1 MYCPECGNDANDAK
15 FCPECGAD
23 LAGVKSALKGKTTG
37 QQGGGAAGRQGAARS
52 KSGSAPPP
60 PAKRGLSPAVIWGVF
75 GGIAVIVIVVVVMV
89 SGGFGG
95 NDVPTDAG
103 TQGSGPVT
111 PVEADTS
118 GSYRELVTRA
128 NGLYDQGA
136 AEMPDGIPNEQGA
149 QYFGAAAKVY
159 EAAWA
164 KQPGDPNVGTDWAI
178 SLFYSGNVDGAVK
191 QVNAVL
197 AADPRFQPG
206 LFNKGI
212 FLSHA
217 SRLTQDKAQAQKYV
231 DQARAALTEAVA
243 VDPSSAVGKQAAAA
257 LKNNLPTPSPTK

>member
-1 MYCPECGNDANDAK
+1 MYCPECGNDASDAK

-23 LAGVKSALKGKTTG
+23 LAGLKNALRGKTTG
-37 QQGGGAAGRQGAARS
+37 RQGGGQGARQ
-52 KSGSAPPP
+52 SGRPPKAGSTPPP
-60 PAKRGLSPAVIWGVF
+60 PAKRGLSPALIWGLF
-75 GGIAVIVIVVVVMV
+75 GGIAVVVVVIVVML
-89 SGGFGG
+89 SGGS
-95 NDVPTDAG
+95 NDNGAPADAG
-103 TQGSGPVT
+103 TQSSGPAT
-111 PVEADTS
+111 PVSADTS

-149 QYFGAAAKVY
+149 QYFGAAATVY

-178 SLFYSGNVDGAVK
+178 ALFYSGDVNGAVK
-191 QVNAVL
+191 QVDIVL

-212 FLSHA
+212 FLSHL
-217 SRLTQDKAQAQKYV
+217 SRLTQDQAQAQNYV
-231 DQARAALTEAVA
+231 DQARAALTEAAA
-243 VDPSSAVGKQAAAA
+243 VDPTSEVGKQAAAA
-257 LKNNLPTPSPTK
+257 IKGLPTPSPAP

>member
-1 MYCPECGNDANDAK
+1 MYCPECGNDAGDAK

-23 LAGVKSALKGKTTG
+23 LASLKNALKGKTTG
-37 QQGGGAAGRQGAARS
+37 QQGGRGVQDARRGGRQTAA
-52 KSGSAPPP
+52 ALAQ
-60 PAKRGLSPAVIWGVF
+60 PARRGLSPAVIWGGF
-75 GGIAVIVIVVVVMV
+75 GAVAVVIIVVVMI

-95 NDVPTDAG
+95 NGASTDAG
-103 TQGSGPVT
+103 TQSGGPVA
-111 PVEADTS
+111 PVNADTS

-149 QYFGAAAKVY
+149 RYFGAAAKVY

-178 SLFYSGNVDGAVK
+178 SVFYSGDVNGAVK
-191 QVNAVL
+191 QVNVVL

-212 FLSHA
+212 FLRHM
-217 SRLTQDKAQAQKYV
+217 SRLTQDKAQAQKFI
-231 DQARAALTEAVA
+231 DQARATLTAASA
-243 VDPSSAVGKQAAAA
+243 VDPSSDVGKQADS
-257 LKNNLPTPSPTK
+257 LLQSLPTPSPTK

>member
-1 MYCPECGNDANDAK
+1 MYCPECGNDASDAK

-23 LAGVKSALKGKTTG
+23 LAGVKNALRGKTTG
-37 QQGGGAAGRQGAARS
+37 QQGGGKDGRQSNRQPKA
-52 KSGSAPPP
+52 GSTPPEP
-60 PAKRGLSPAVIWGVF
+60 VKRGLSPAVIWGVF
-75 GGIAVIVIVVVVMV
+75 GGIAVVVVVIVVML

-95 NDVPTDAG
+95 DGTSTGAG
-103 TQGSGPVT
+103 TQSGGPVT
-111 PVEADTS
+111 AVTADTS

-136 AEMPDGIPNEQGA
+136 AEMPDGIPNAQGA

-178 SLFYSGNVDGAVK
+178 SLFYSGDVNSAVK
-191 QVNAVL
+191 QVNVVL

-212 FLSHA
+212 FLSHM
-217 SRLTQDKAQAQKYV
+217 SRLTQDQAEAQKFI
-231 DQARAALTEAVA
+231 DQARTALTEAAA
-243 VDPSSAVGKQAAAA
+243 VDPSSEVGKQAAAA
-257 LKNNLPTPSPTK
+257 LKGLPTPSPTE